1 VSSEQQRIR
10 VVWTATAVQ
19 CLGELPKKVR
29 AGLLAKADEL
39 AACWDPRAVHK
50 PLVGPLAGLYRI
62 TYARYRAIYK
72 VTEDEIANG
81 DVIVT
86 ITVCFIAAGIRKEHS
101 KDDVYK
107 VVEKI
112 VRLGIVDPDAEK

>member
-1 VSSEQQRIR
+1 MSSEQRRIR
-10 VVWTATAVQ
+10 VVWTESAVD
-19 CLGELPKKVR
+19 CLRKLPRKVR

-39 AACWDPRAVHK
+39 TACTDPRTAHK
-50 PLVGPLAGLYRI
+50 PLVGPLAGFYRI

-72 VTEDEIANG
+72 VTEEQTAKG
-81 DVIVT
+81 DVYMT
-86 ITVCFIAAGIRKEHS
+86 ITVCFVAAGIRKEHS

-112 VRLGIVDPDAEK
+112 VKLGIVDPDTDK

>member
-1 VSSEQQRIR
+1 VSSKQQRIR
-10 VVWTATAVQ
+10 VVWTATAVE
-19 CLGELPKKVR
+19 CLKKLPKKVR

-39 AACWDPRAVHK
+39 AASSDPRAAHK

-72 VTEDEIANG
+72 VTEEQTANG
-81 DVIVT
+81 DMFLT

-112 VRLGIVDPDAEK
+112 VRLGIVDPESQK